1 VAVEFG
7 RALAPSVAFGVAL
20 PQPLPTRLCL
30 SAGLAAALAAASGC
44 ASIGDFDVERT
55 IAEQRVQ
62 GNPLAGLLKNLFA
75 VPIPMDVDIKSE
87 TAARDT
93 GPARAAHLSELA
105 LQITDSS
112 TAAGDT
118 DDFGFLDSVDVF
130 VESTRQGTSLPR
142 VLIARA
148 AHIEAAERLD
158 FDVVRT
164 VDVLPYA
171 DEGSRFTSD
180 VQGSVP
186 PDDVSFDGHFTLRVE
201 LF

>member
-1 VAVEFG
+1 LNRKVFS
-7 RALAPSVAFGVAL
+7 RIPF
-20 PQPLPTRLCL
+20 
-30 SAGLAAALAAASGC
+30 AAALSAALGAASGC
-44 ASIGDFDVERT
+44 ASLGDFDVDRS

-62 GNPLAGLLKNLFA
+62 GNPLAGVLNTLFA
-75 VPIPMDVDIKSE
+75 VPIPMDVAIQSE

-93 GPARAAHLSELA
+93 GPAKAAHLREIGLE
-105 LQITDSS
+105 ITDTS
-112 TAAGDT
+112 TSAGDT
-118 DDFGFLDSVDVF
+118 DDFGFLDAVDVYI
-130 VESTRQGTSLPR
+130 ESTRAGTSLPR

-148 AHIEAAERLD
+148 TNIEASQRLD
-158 FDVVRT
+158 FDVMRS
-164 VDVLPYA
+164 VDLLPYA